1 MGFSVIKKT
10 SKNYDYIVLLVE
22 EDKIKDEDI
31 KFFKNLTIENKKFIE
46 HLIKKEKFTGK
57 KNEILSAKY
66 CDENIIYSI
75 IFVGVGKKKF
85 LSYDSL
91 KNSIYSVIKNLKG
104 NVLIEST
111 DSSFIDIDML
121 GILVENA
128 NYNFNKYK
136 SIDKNNKK
144 ETKKENKKLNLEY
157 LNTKFNSETIEGVEL
172 GKITNIVRD
181 LVNEPANFMTP
192 EILAENALIL
202 GKDYGFQVEIH
213 DESEI
218 EKLNMTAFLSV
229 GRASVNRPRLI
240 VMKYTGNNSSKNAI
254 GLVGKGLCYDAGGLS
269 IKSTGNM
276 LTMKSDM
283 TGAATV
289 IGVMCALAKMNINKN
304 VVSVIAACENVI
316 GGNAY
321 KPGDIIYTMAGKSVE
336 ITNTDAEG
344 RLTLADA
351 ITYTLKNNKISE
363 IIDIATLTGAVI
375 VALGES
381 ITGVFTNTYS
391 NFEKLKNAG
400 DKWGEKYWN
409 MPMDD
414 EFKDMI
420 KSCIADI
427 KNSAGSFGGPS
438 TGAKF
443 LEEFI
448 ENKPWM
454 HLDIAGTSFRDVDGK
469 YYKKGAT
476 GEVLKT
482 LYTYIKGE

>member
-1 MGFSVIKKT
+1 MGFSVVKKIN
-10 SKNYDYIVLLVE
+10 KNYDYIVLLVE
-22 EDKIKDEDI
+22 EDKIKDGDI
-31 KFFKNLTIENKKFIE
+31 KFFKNLTKENKNFLE
-46 HLIKKEKFTGK
+46 GLMKKENFIGK
-57 KNEILSAKY
+57 KNDVLSARY
-66 CDENIIYSI
+66 YDEHSI
-75 IFVGVGKKKF
+75 HSLIFVGVGKKKL
-85 LSYDSL
+85 LSYESL
-91 KNSIYSVIKNLKG
+91 KNSIYNAIKNLKG

-111 DSSFIDIDML
+111 DNSFIDIDML

-144 ETKKENKKLNLEY
+144 ENKKLNLEY
-157 LNTKFNSETIEGVEL
+157 LNTKFDGELIEGIEL

-192 EILAENALIL
+192 EILAENAVIL

-213 DESEI
+213 DETEI
-218 EKLNMTAFLSV
+218 EKLNMSAFLSV
-229 GRASVNRPRLI
+229 GRASINGPRLI
-240 VMKYTGNNSSKNAI
+240 VMKYTGDSSSKKII

-269 IKSTGNM
+269 IKPTSSM

-289 IGVMCALAKMNINKN
+289 IGVMCALAKMEIKKN
-304 VVSVIAACENVI
+304 VISVIAACENVI

-321 KPGDIIYTMAGKSVE
+321 KPGDIVYTMAGKSVE

-351 ITYTLKNNKISE
+351 ITYTLKDNNISE

-391 NFEKLKNAG
+391 NFEKLKSAG
-400 DKWGEKYWN
+400 SKWDEKYWN

-414 EFKDMI
+414 EFKEMI

-427 KNSAGSFGGPS
+427 KNSAGRFGGPS

-443 LEEFI
+443 LEEFVG
-448 ENKPWM
+448 NKPWM
-454 HLDIAGTSFRDVDGK
+454 HLDIAGTSFREIDGK

-482 LYTYIKGE
+482 LYTYIKG